1 MRKVLYISIGILSV
15 CLGII
20 GIFVPGLPTT
30 PFLLLSS
37 WLFYKSSKRMHDFL
51 HRSKWLGDYIRR
63 YESKQGVSWTSKLIS
78 IGCMWTMI
86 SISAFVVL
94 ENWHFRIL
102 LLVLGLIGTVS
113 VCLLYTSPSPR
124 DA

>member
-94 ENWHFRIL
+94 GKLAFSYPASCFRADRY
-102 LLVLGLIGTVS
+102 GKRNFYCS
-113 VCLLYTSPSPR
+113 YF
-124 DA
+124 